1 MSEQIYQSVCSFN
14 ERGSSIGRGTLPDA
28 IPSGNDSSCRLS
40 RDGMSATEWCSAVLL
55 HLNHPHRF
63 AFPWIPGNP
72 CCGGGSAHEHDKER
86 RFYGFNHVVA
96 LSIDGPA
103 QLMFDPTGSINYY
116 GSGGT
121 APTFWGEYAVRG
133 YIIDIPS

>member
-1 MSEQIYQSVCSFN
+1 MVL
-14 ERGSSIGRGTLPDA
+14 GT
-28 IPSGNDSSCRLS
+28 
-40 RDGMSATEWCSAVLL
+40 VLL